1 MYSSIAWNN
10 HSLSIQIIEGRKTK
24 ELLFILLKQLEC
36 YMARKQKESLFFFY
50 FSLDYGFECFGEQ

>member
-36 YMARKQKESLFFFY
+36 YMARKQKEP
-50 FSLDYGFECFGEQ
+50 